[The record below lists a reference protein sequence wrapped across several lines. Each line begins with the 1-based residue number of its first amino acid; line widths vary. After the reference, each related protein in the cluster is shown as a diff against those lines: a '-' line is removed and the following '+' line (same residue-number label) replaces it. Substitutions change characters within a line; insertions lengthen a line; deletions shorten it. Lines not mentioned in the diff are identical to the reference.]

1 MATTVSLQDVKD
13 AEDFLAEFAADKI
26 VDGDY
31 TDGSSLRDLA
41 IKSIAYTFAL
51 LRKTDEQIR
60 ARQSLKNITEIDVS
74 DDAEAADDAAD
85 EILSNWFSARH
96 RGTFARVSVYGHVS
110 ERVDIDI
117 AAQTRFYKSS
127 SLTFLLDNNTEDLH
141 IPAED
146 LIAQFD
152 SDGVVIDYT
161 FRIPLVASATGTSY
175 NIEPGRFSGFD
186 PFNAYVTYIET
197 LEKATSGDDVES
209 TSKVVERSTNLI
221 TVRNLI
227 NARSCDA
234 VLRDRYGE
242 IRALTVI
249 GMSDNEMI
257 RDRIREAATGLEL
270 HVGGHQDIYVDL
282 PVMETSFTG
291 VVGAK
296 FTRPDHIINVFRDP
310 TYVDGTLVTFP
321 GLGVLPGMVLR
332 VWDGLPTE
340 ARDFAIREVRDAELY
355 VSERVPFPVATDEET
370 PPGVVTWSIG
380 ALMPD
385 FEDVVSAQ
393 TTGETSRQV
402 QNTGRIVLPGGPLYY
417 IKDVTI
423 NDPSDPDADPSDNL
437 VHLNVR
443 ANSAPQPQVAP
454 DNEYQIVVHNPENHQ
469 SLLSYADV
477 LVGPAGN
484 LGKYDGKTCKITYDT
499 LGSFSSIAGYVVE
512 RRQRISAENPIVKGF
527 HPAYVMCTIEY
538 RLKRSATTTVN
549 ATEAAAALVTF
560 INNFPSTEVLDVS
573 TISDFLKE
581 AYPDIGHV
589 YPFLITYDVHVPD
602 GRVVR
607 FETSEAVSVPSNS
620 TQLAELQL
628 NPGDPVDG
636 LDNPLDYGLTD
647 DVMRYLTLTD
657 FVSVVERA
665 A

>member
-1 MATTVSLQDVKD
+1 MAITVSLQDVKD
-13 AEDFLAEFAADKI
+13 AEDFLAEFASDKI

-41 IKSIAYTFAL
+41 IKSVAYTFAL

-60 ARQSLKNITEIDVS
+60 ARQSLKKITEIDVS

-85 EILSNWFSARH
+85 EILSNWFAARH
-96 RGTFARVSVYGHVS
+96 RGTFARVSAYGHAS

-146 LIAQFD
+146 LVAQFD

-161 FRIPLVASATGTSY
+161 FRIPLVASATGLSY
-175 NIEPGRFSGFD
+175 NIPPGRFSGFD
-186 PFNAYVTYIET
+186 SFNAYVTYIET
-197 LEKATSGDDVES
+197 LEEGIGGDDIES
-209 TSKVVERSTNLI
+209 TPDVVDRSTNLI

-234 VLRDRYGE
+234 VLRDLYGE

-249 GMSDNEMI
+249 GMGDNEMI

-282 PVMETSFTG
+282 PVIETSFTG

-296 FTRPDHIINVFRDP
+296 FARPDNIINVFRDP

-332 VWDGLPTE
+332 VWEGLPTE

-370 PPGVVTWSIG
+370 PPGVVTWSVG

-385 FEDVVSAQ
+385 FEDVITAQ

-402 QNTGRIVLPGGPLYY
+402 QNTGRIVLPGGPLYH

-443 ANSAPQPQVAP
+443 VNSAPQPQVAP
-454 DNEYQIVVHNPENHQ
+454 DNEYQVVVHNPENHQ
-469 SLLSYADV
+469 SLMSYADV
-477 LVGPAGN
+477 LVGPTGN
-484 LGKYDGKTCKITYDT
+484 LGKYDTKSCKVTYDT

-527 HPAYVMCTIEY
+527 HPAYLMCTIEY
-538 RLKRSATTTVN
+538 RLKKSATTTVD

-573 TISDFLKE
+573 TLSDFLKE
-581 AYPDIGHV
+581 TYPDIGHV
-589 YPFLITYDVHVPD
+589 YPFVITYDVHVPD

-607 FETSEAVSVPSNS
+607 FETSEAVTVPSNS
-620 TQLAELQL
+620 TQLDELQL
-628 NPGDPVDG
+628 NPGDAVDG

-647 DVMRYLTLTD
+647 DVIRYLALAD
-657 FVSVVERA
+657 SIAVVERA